1 MSHQERFQ
9 TYYDQLKTELT
20 TTYGTHF
27 PPLDHSNPDHRETLK
42 DCASQ
47 RITLGQKNFFIAW
60 RQVLD
65 KTGWTLEEQKD
76 IANKLSANGYGINA
90 NPNILT
96 SYSIDPMN
104 LLVCSIWFWKR
115 HDEVEK
121 ILDEEDRQAI
131 KDKIK
136 GIDSLSNSL
145 VAPEARLVARE
156 KLEHELEEFE
166 GEIKERKQKNA
177 SVEKLFVDRRAQHE
191 KEELDEYY
199 EKCKKEAEDE
209 EKARKAEEKEKE
221 KEVSISQ
228 TPPPPPPSNE
238 PDDYDQMT
246 TQQLMD
252 SHNANLDP
260 GDLKV
265 NLTQFEKLMEFVRFI
280 ETMSDSPEQSEA
292 GKLAIEYIILHYQYY
307 RSLLTT
313 YPNHTVEFKC
323 PYHNTKINFDP
334 TEITI
339 LNGTCTETYLPDNSS
354 LTNFREYL
362 ESKFD
367 NQANRQRAFDS
378 IGRGWAGPEPIQ
390 KHHFEMYD

>member
-1 MSHQERFQ
+1 MSHEERFQ
-9 TYYDQLKTELT
+9 AYYDQLKTELT

-42 DCASQ
+42 GCASQ
-47 RITLGQKNFFIAW
+47 RITQDQIDFLIAW

-76 IANKLSANGYGINA
+76 IANKLSVNGYGINA
-90 NPNILT
+90 ATHILR
-96 SYSIDPMN
+96 SYSIDPMF

-166 GEIKERKQKNA
+166 REIKERKQKEA
-177 SVEKLFVDRRAQHE
+177 SVEKLFVDRRAKYE
-191 KEELDEYY
+191 KQELDEYY
-199 EKCKKEAEDE
+199 EKCKKEAEDV
-209 EKARKAEEKEKE
+209 EKARKEAVDEAR
-221 KEVSISQ
+221 KEVRDLVSEPTISQ
-228 TPPPPPPSNE
+228 TPPPPPSNE
-238 PDDYDQMT
+238 PDHYKQMT

-265 NLTQFEKLMEFVRFI
+265 NLTQFEKLMELQRFI

-292 GKLAIEYIILHYQYY
+292 AKLAIEYIILRYRYYQ
-307 RSLLTT
+307 SLLTT
-313 YPNHTVEFKC
+313 YPDHTLKFKC
-323 PYHNTKINFDP
+323 PYHKAKIMFEP

-339 LNGTCTETYLPDNSS
+339 LNGMCTETYLPDNSS
-354 LTNFREYL
+354 LTNFRDYL
-362 ESKFD
+362 ESKFHK
-367 NQANRQRAFDS
+367 QANRQRAFDS
-378 IGRGWAGPEPIQ
+378 IGRGWA
-390 KHHFEMYD
+390 